1 MTPPPLPVLSM
12 VAQGLQLHPL
22 RRDNRQHKAVGT
34 LQQAEKL
41 KVAAGSWAGS
51 IPEGRRRRKVKLLC
65 PQHQDE
71 AGPQVLLL
79 LQAAQAEQ
87 NRETFVRA
95 VLISLST
102 ALRQH

>member
-1 MTPPPLPVLSM
+1 M
-12 VAQGLQLHPL
+12 
-22 RRDNRQHKAVGT
+22 
-34 LQQAEKL
+34 
-41 KVAAGSWAGS
+41 
-51 IPEGRRRRKVKLLC
+51 KLLC
-65 PQHQDE
+65 LQHQDE

-87 NRETFVRA
+87 NREMFVRA